1 MNIKFDVD
9 VADVLATLEDA
20 QEIMPELN
28 DAVRNTAFKI
38 EASAKRAAPVDT
50 GRLRGSITTKFKS
63 SNTNPEAE
71 VGTNVEYAPYVEYGT
86 IKMAG
91 KPFLNP
97 AYDKHLEEF
106 ENEVSR
112 IIRRSL

>member
-9 VADVLATLEDA
+9 VANVLATLENA

-28 DAVRNTAFKI
+28 NAVRNTAFKI

-50 GRLRGSITTKFKS
+50 GRLRGSITTEFKS
-63 SNTNPEAE
+63 SNSNPKAE
-71 VGTNVEYAPYVEYGT
+71 VGTNVEYAPYIEYGT
-86 IKMAG
+86 IKMAA

-97 AYDKHLEEF
+97 AYDRHIDDF
-106 ENEVSR
+106 EAEVSR
-112 IIRRSL
+112 IVRRVL